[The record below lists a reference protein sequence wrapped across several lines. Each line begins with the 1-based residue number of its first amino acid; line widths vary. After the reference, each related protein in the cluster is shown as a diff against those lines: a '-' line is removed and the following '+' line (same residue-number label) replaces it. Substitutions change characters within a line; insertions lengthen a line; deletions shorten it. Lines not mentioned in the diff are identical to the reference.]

1 MLMMKK
7 RITFIVTMLLVMCT
21 FFGCE
26 TNSNQSEKDPSDSSI
41 EQKYFPND
49 EFDVG
54 EDDPEPVF
62 TNRLDQIYY
71 QLTKNESRFE
81 LNLVKREIENGKT
94 LLDGETDAQKQEEII
109 QQAKQ
114 NAESYLLTAAEA
126 QHIIDVCFAD
136 KTSDEQ
142 KIAYVSRYYGKYN
155 DAYVVTIGGFGANG
169 IPEANNTVTVGS
181 YDFKLESSY
190 DYMVVKA
197 DEWCSLEQAYKNEW
211 LTDAHLEKIFNNSAS
226 EIWSTKVYN
235 YTVLDKFFDKL
246 TENTQTFGF
255 EMYTV
260 ICDGNKKLKNA
271 TTATEESEIIEQ
283 TKANA
288 LKYFLTPTTAEYV
301 RQIRYAETHSN
312 YIDKLRVSNYFGKY
326 NDAYVVNFYRNDT
339 TNNTTSDFP
348 SNGKKVTV
356 AGYEFE
362 LYNDDYFVVVKG
374 NDWCCIDK
382 AYEQGLLTQED
393 IVEIYK
399 IKQTITTYGDEYLT
413 LKLQKLYK

>member
-1 MLMMKK
+1 MLKK
-7 RITFIVTMLLVMCT
+7 LTFFVTMLLVMCT

-26 TNSNQSEKDPSDSSI
+26 TDLKQSEKDPSDSSI

-49 EFDVG
+49 DFDVG

-71 QLTKNESRFE
+71 QLTKNESRLE

-94 LLDGETDAQKQEEII
+94 LLAAETDAQKQEEII
-109 QQAKQ
+109 RQAKQ
-114 NAESYLLTAAEA
+114 NAESYLLTGAET

-136 KTSDEQ
+136 KTADEQ
-142 KIAYVSRYYGKYN
+142 KVAYVNRYYGKYN
-155 DAYVVTIGGFGANG
+155 DAYVVTIGGFGTNG
-169 IPEANNTVTVGS
+169 ILEADNTVTVGK
-181 YDFKLESSY
+181 YDFKLESRY
-190 DYMVVKA
+190 DYMVIKA
-197 DEWCSLEQAYKNEW
+197 DERCSLEQAYKNGW
-211 LTDAHLEKIFNNSAS
+211 LTDDDIEKIFNDSAS

-246 TENTQTFGF
+246 SENTETFGF

-260 ICDGNKKLKNA
+260 IRDGNKKLKNSA
-271 TTATEESEIIEQ
+271 TATEESEIIEQ
-283 TKANA
+283 AKANA
-288 LKYFLTPTTAEYV
+288 LKYFLTPATAEYV
-301 RQIRYAETHSN
+301 RQIRYADTHSD

-326 NDAYVVNFYRNDT
+326 NDAYVVNFYRYDP
-339 TNNTTSDFP
+339 TNNYTSDFP
-348 SNGKKVTV
+348 YNGKKVTV

-393 IVEIYK
+393 IAEIYK
-399 IKQTITTYGDEYLT
+399 IKQTITTYRDEYLT
-413 LKLQKLYK
+413 LKLQKNYK